1 MANNDG
7 ISRSTVILRVQNSAG
22 VLADPTTQMPDGSVA
37 INAFMKGGV
46 LDSKTPSFIVLR
58 SNVTQADQA
67 FPAAGSGVALP
78 RAGVAIVDV
87 FVTGDNPSCKV
98 RPLTYNP
105 VLNSY
110 MAGEESDTI
119 TEPFRL
125 LTPTH
130 SPEDF
135 YIQITEIGPNTVVT
149 IAVAGV

>member
-1 MANNDG
+1 MSNS
-7 ISRSTVILRVQNSAG
+7 ISRSTVILRVQNSLG
-22 VLADPTTQMPDGSVA
+22 TLSDPTVQLADGSVA
-37 INAFMKGGV
+37 IAAFMKGGV
-46 LDSKTPSFIVLR
+46 LDAKQPQFILSR
-58 SNVTQADQA
+58 TNVTTQDQT

-78 RAGVAIVDV
+78 RASTAIVDV
-87 FVTGDNPSCKV
+87 FVTGTNPSCKV

-125 LTPTH
+125 LTPVF
-130 SPEDF
+130 SPEDLF
-135 YIQITEIGPNTVVT
+135 IMVTEISAGTIVS